1 MKVFMAVCML
11 AVAVRL
17 AAAIVVPSAAPCALT
32 VGFYNGKC
40 GNVSVE
46 SVVYDTVKAFL
57 DADKSKGAALV
68 RLLFHDCFVNGC
80 DGSILLDNSTTNPSP
95 EKFAGANLGI
105 AGLDVIDAVKAK
117 LETACP
123 GVVSCADIVVFA
135 GRDASRY
142 MSNGGVNFDV
152 PAGRLDGIVSSSVD
166 AQNTLPDSK
175 ADIGKLIANFAAK
188 GFTPEELVILSGAH
202 SIGKAHCSNFDD
214 RLTAPDSEIN
224 ADYRDNVL
232 SKTCKSAPNPTL
244 ANNIR
249 DIDAATLGDLA
260 SYVVPAVG
268 GDYLDNSY
276 YKNNKNNL
284 VLFNSDWALVGSN
297 ATLQHVN
304 EYAENGTL
312 WNIDFAQ
319 ALVKLSKLAMP
330 AGSVGQI
337 RKTCRAIN
345 Y

>member
-40 GNVSVE
+40 GNVNVE
-46 SVVYDTVKAFL
+46 SVV
-57 DADKSKGAALV
+57 
-68 RLLFHDCFVNGC
+68 
-80 DGSILLDNSTTNPSP
+80 
-95 EKFAGANLGI
+95 
-105 AGLDVIDAVKAK
+105 
-117 LETACP
+117 
-123 GVVSCADIVVFA
+123 
-135 GRDASRY
+135 
-142 MSNGGVNFDV
+142 
-152 PAGRLDGIVSSSVD
+152 
-166 AQNTLPDSK
+166 
-175 ADIGKLIANFAAK
+175 
-188 GFTPEELVILSGAH
+188 
-202 SIGKAHCSNFDD
+202 
-214 RLTAPDSEIN
+214 
-224 ADYRDNVL
+224 
-232 SKTCKSAPNPTL
+232 
-244 ANNIR
+244 
-249 DIDAATLGDLA
+249 
-260 SYVVPAVG
+260 YVVPAVG

-284 VLFNSDWALVGSN
+284 VLFHSDWALVSSN

-312 WNIDFAQ
+312 WNIDFGE

-337 RKTCRAIN
+337 RKTCRAIK